1 MMKGRILLMLAA
13 LAVLVALPA
22 EVMAKDSY
30 MTAFNNKYAT
40 KGTKIGVCKVCHTAV
55 PSLNPYGSDFRS
67 AHSGGTTVGQALGM
81 IKSLDSD
88 GDGFTNIAEIRKRT
102 WPGKATS
109 HP

>member
-1 MMKGRILLMLAA
+1 MADGQMRSPSVKFA
-13 LAVLVALPA
+13 LASLRY
-22 EVMAKDSY
+22 S
-30 MTAFNNKYAT
+30 TR
-40 KGTKIGVCKVCHTAV
+40 IGVCKVCHAGV
-55 PSLNPYGSDFRS
+55 PALNPYGSDFGD

-88 GDGFTNIAEIRKRT
+88 GDGFSNLAEIRKGT